1 MNNSLKILAVDDDF
15 INLKLL
21 HSMLKSNPIVNSI
34 LEAKNGLE
42 GITLLNENPDTNLI
56 LLDIKMPIMNGLDF
70 LVNIQ
75 SQPKLKNI
83 PIIVL
88 TTDETKKNEAIER
101 GAYDFLTKPIRKDKL
116 FEKLEKISSLMAQD

>member
-1 MNNSLKILAVDDDF
+1 MNSSLKILAVDDDF

-21 HSMLKSNPIVNSI
+21 HSMIKSYPQVSSI
-34 LEAKNGLE
+34 LEAKNGLD

-56 LLDIKMPIMNGLDF
+56 LLDIKMPVMNGLDF

-75 SQPKLKNI
+75 SQPKLKHI
-83 PIIVL
+83 PVIVL
-88 TTDETKKNEAIER
+88 TTDETKRIEALDR

-116 FEKLEKISSLMAQD
+116 FEKLDTISEVMWQN